1 MDGDIVVFYDF
12 PGGVMDPPDI
22 RLFKRDSSIMD
33 QPADEGAWV
42 DMNLSAADAKGA
54 VFTDTTIDD
63 LVVGGTIDDRNF
75 GEVTINLS
83 NALRDGGVLP
93 CLSFGTVN
101 VRSRSSGESINSTL
115 QDRLPGAP
123 VNIVTCG
130 GIKIV
135 KVDDS
140 GNPVP
145 GATLE
150 VFADNGDGVFD
161 PAVDTLVGTCITDD
175 ATDGESSCVVGNLPP
190 GDYFVRETD
199 APDGF
204 TPDPDVVGPITI
216 EGVEQVVIDDF
227 VNIRERVRVPE
238 YGDERLDEDFDHPHT
253 RLYDYD
259 PGDNGGVHNP
269 HHDASSNQGDPGNPV
284 AATSDSQAPSTAG
297 NPLDVLG
304 DTVAQPASSPALE
317 TAGTGVVSGDELPR
331 TGAGIREQ
339 TLLALILVATG
350 TLARAARR
358 RRCPQSA

>member
-1 MDGDIVVFYDF
+1 MSPSRVSRRAVWRSFVTTALVLSAFLIASPAGAVTVN
-12 PGGVMDPPDI
+12 PGGSV
-22 RLFKRDSSIMD
+22 
-33 QPADEGAWV
+33 
-42 DMNLSAADAKGA
+42 
-54 VFTDTTIDD
+54 
-63 LVVGGTIDDRNF
+63 
-75 GEVTINLS
+75 
-83 NALRDGGVLP
+83 
-93 CLSFGTVN
+93 
-101 VRSRSSGESINSTL
+101 
-115 QDRLPGAP
+115 
-123 VNIVTCG
+123 
-130 GIKIV
+130 KIV

-145 GATLE
+145 GGTLE

-161 PAVDTLVGTCITDD
+161 PAVDTSVGSCVTDD

-216 EGVEQVVIDDF
+216 EGVEQVVIDKF

-238 YGDERLDEDFDHPHT
+238 YGDEPLDEEFDHPH

-259 PGDNGGVHNP
+259 PNDNDGVHNP
-269 HHDASSNQGDPGNPV
+269 HADSSSNQGDPGNPV
-284 AATSDSQAPSTAG
+284 AATSDSQASTQPAG

-317 TAGTGVVSGDELPR
+317 TVGIGVASGDELPR

-339 TLLALILVATG
+339 TLLALILVAAG
-350 TLARAARR
+350 MLARAAGRR
-358 RRCPQSA
+358 RSFESA